1 MCLGSVKIGETLKQ
15 SFELNAADG
24 ACHGLSCVAPLGPL
38 GGSLSLLAIDLF
50 FACCISEVNVCR
62 VKFHSCIQTPPIP
75 AGADHRPPHAARGL
89 PAQRG
94 VHPHAPH
101 GRAPHRRTNAV
112 QSRRETL
119 PRALLRH
126 QAQLVSVGGRFF
138 THGSGTPPA
147 GLIVSWPQTSHCAS
161 LERLVGILRK

>member
-62 VKFHSCIQTPPIP
+62 VKFHSCIQTPPSP
-75 AGADHRPPHAARGL
+75 
-89 PAQRG
+89 PAQIIDPHMPRVGCQHNG
-94 VHPHAPH
+94 VSIPMP
-101 GRAPHRRTNAV
+101 PMDV
-112 QSRRETL
+112 
-119 PRALLRH
+119 LRIGE
-126 QAQLVSVGGRFF
+126 QMQYKADEKLYLVLFF
-138 THGSGTPPA
+138 DTKR
-147 GLIVSWPQTSHCAS
+147 SW
-161 LERLVGILRK
+161 